1 MSEIELVPPTTNRG
15 VQTPTQNGLIACVDW
30 LQVTFK
36 IVQNTQE
43 IFEIFNL
50 DPTYFKDFPTGKYGY
65 SSHLRMSNIA
75 IYYGGRHANMG
86 IHVEM
91 TGQGCRL
98 YESLEGSLSWDKLL
112 YKIIYGYDVNIT
124 RFDLAI
130 DDVRYNEDKPYFT
143 VKKLK
148 RKLKDGECVS
158 KFKKAREMNTLDIA
172 SGESE
177 GHTLYFGHGSSSI
190 QIRIYEKHHERK
202 NKGYE
207 LYEDLST
214 WNRVEIQA
222 RDTRALIMAKYV
234 ANESHKIGEVALGV
248 LNNYVRFCVKNKN
261 DLDHRYR
268 WKTAPFWEKFLDGV
282 KKLKLTMVA
291 PDKTI
296 ETRKRWIEKQT
307 LKTLAMVYHA
317 HPDSDEYLEEIIQRG
332 TNLITEDEYREVVQ
346 YREKLKEEEEL
357 TQYRKETAFN
367 LWMIRTNSKR
377 EKKEL
382 PKR

>member
-1 MSEIELVPPTTNRG
+1 MSEIDLVPPTTNRG
-15 VQTPTQNGLIACVDW
+15 VQNTEESGLIACVDW

-36 IVQNTQE
+36 NFQKPQE
-43 IFEIFNL
+43 IIEIFNL
-50 DPTYFKDFPTGKYGY
+50 DPAYFTELDTGKYGY
-65 SSHLRMSNIA
+65 PCQMKMGDISV
-75 IYYGGRHANMG
+75 YYGARYDMG
-86 IHVEM
+86 VHIVM
-91 TGQGCRL
+91 SGQGCRL
-98 YESLEGSLSWDKLL
+98 YESLENSLSWDKLL
-112 YKIIYGYDVNIT
+112 YKIIYNYDVNIT
-124 RFDLAI
+124 RFDLAV

-143 VKKLK
+143 VEKLIRRVK
-148 RKLKDGECVS
+148 NRECVS
-158 KFKKAREMNTLDIA
+158 KFKKARGVDSIEIETGDSKGN
-172 SGESE
+172 
-177 GHTLYFGHGSSSI
+177 TLYFGHGTSAI
-190 QIRIYEKHHERK
+190 QIRIYEKHHERR

-207 LYEDLST
+207 LEENLT
-214 WNRVEIQA
+214 HWNRVEIEA
-222 RDTRALIMAKYV
+222 RDERALIMAKYV
-234 ANESHKIGEVALGV
+234 ANQSHQIGEVALGV
-248 LNNYVRFCVKNKN
+248 ISNYVRFCVKNKADPDN
-261 DLDHRYR
+261 RSR

-317 HPDSDEYLEEIIQRG
+317 HPDPGQYLSSIMEFG
-332 TNLITEDEYREVVQ
+332 TELISEDEYKEVEL

-382 PKR
+382 LTEE